1 MTKGQKLEFRTD
13 ISDVEL
19 FDAGISSDEIL
30 VGEVTFVDERYSP
43 YANLEVSKWVAIKE
57 SIFEYPV
64 SFFK

>member
-30 VGEVTFVDERYSP
+30 AGEVTFVDERYSP